1 MVIALTGLM
10 NSGKSTVADYLVT
23 HRDFVR
29 LKFAQG
35 LKEMMRALGLT
46 DDEIEGVRKE
56 MPCERLNGRTPR
68 YAMQTLGTEWGRTHM
83 GQDFWVNLLVQKAH
97 HG

>member
-46 DDEIEGVRKE
+46 DDEIE
-56 MPCERLNGRTPR
+56 
-68 YAMQTLGTEWGRTHM
+68 
-83 GQDFWVNLLVQKAH
+83 D
-97 HG
+97 